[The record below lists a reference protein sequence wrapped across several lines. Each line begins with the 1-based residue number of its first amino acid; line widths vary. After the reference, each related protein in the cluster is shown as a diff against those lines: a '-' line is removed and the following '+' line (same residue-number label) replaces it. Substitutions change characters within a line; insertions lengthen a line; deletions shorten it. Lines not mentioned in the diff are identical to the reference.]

1 MTRHYP
7 DLSCA
12 FDWLKQ
18 ISLAARLIR
27 SASQIW
33 VVTRHQY
40 GIFVLVSQTSF
51 RGETSRDVAKC
62 RLFSQAS
69 SVLLFKAFNGANK
82 SCFPA
87 PLKLNLVFTVAF
99 VIARAFSVQ
108 CITWRWEPPRS
119 SYTMGC
125 WLVLKQWPH
134 LRVTLSLFSKPT
146 PDIQPFIC
154 KWVIIFMW

>member
-40 GIFVLVSQTSF
+40 GIFVLISQTSF

-99 VIARAFSVQ
+99 VIAAVIFSEAYHLALRASEKLLYHEILIGFET
-108 CITWRWEPPRS
+108 ITPFTS
-119 SYTMGC
+119 HT
-125 WLVLKQWPH
+125 K
-134 LRVTLSLFSKPT
+134 SLQQT
-146 PDIQPFIC
+146 QA
-154 KWVIIFMW
+154 